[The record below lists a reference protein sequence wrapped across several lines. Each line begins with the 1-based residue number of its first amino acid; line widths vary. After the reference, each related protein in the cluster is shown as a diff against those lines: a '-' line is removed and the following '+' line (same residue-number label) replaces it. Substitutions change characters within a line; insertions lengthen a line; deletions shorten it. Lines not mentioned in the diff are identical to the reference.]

1 MSSNVLSADQ
11 LSTADLTFHPFPRL
25 TSELRLRIWRLV
37 LNSRRSRLVAVK
49 VVNSSERGQILDGNR
64 WQTGSLRYNE
74 ELIGKQDLVCTIKAP
89 TILHVNKEV
98 RYEGLK
104 IYNCQFKGQPF
115 SPTNFDFDSGV
126 MFFTSEAAL
135 ITFEGKDNTTK
146 DKSRVKFV
154 MLLVTTRITVNGRC
168 ENYSRVTFTT
178 LSQFPGL
185 EHLILEGYDYFKKHY
200 SASGWPLRNSIY
212 VAHCITGSWEIK
224 PGHFRRALTLR
235 LMDKGKIELLEGQEF
250 VDIDELGEKG

>member
-1 MSSNVLSADQ
+1 MSLSSQQSSEPTPPLSISNMSSNVLSADQ

-49 VVNSSERGQILDGNR
+49 VINSSERGQILDGNR

-154 MLLVTTRITVNGRC
+154 MLPVTTRITVNGRC
-168 ENYSRVTFTT
+168 ENYSRVTFTK

-185 EHLILEGYDYFKKHY
+185 EHLILEG
-200 SASGWPLRNSIY
+200 
-212 VAHCITGSWEIK
+212 
-224 PGHFRRALTLR
+224 
-235 LMDKGKIELLEGQEF
+235 
-250 VDIDELGEKG
+250 